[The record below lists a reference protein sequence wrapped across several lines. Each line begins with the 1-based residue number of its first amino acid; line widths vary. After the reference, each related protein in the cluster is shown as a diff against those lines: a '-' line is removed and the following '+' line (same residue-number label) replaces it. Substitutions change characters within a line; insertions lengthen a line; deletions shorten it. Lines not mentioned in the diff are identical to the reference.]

1 MGSIENVTND
11 STSKTALKFVVLIG
25 IVSFFADMTYEGGR
39 SIAGPYLQILGA
51 SGALVGFVSGFGE
64 LIGYGVRIF
73 SGYISDKTQRYWT
86 IAYFGYIINLIAV
99 PLVALAGDWELAA
112 FFLIMERFGKGIRNP
127 PRDAMLSYAGTQMG
141 SGWAFGLHEAL
152 DQLGAVLGPLIV
164 AIVLAINNNY
174 NESFALLLIPAL
186 LALIILAFGRYSYP
200 HPKRFDTSSTFLQTT
215 GFPQVFWIYLLAMA
229 LLGMGFVD
237 FPLIAYHLKSIALVP
252 NIIIPIFYAIAMGID
267 GIAALAFGRLYDRT
281 GMIIL
286 VFAAFVSSI
295 IAPFAFMENS
305 YSVLFGMI
313 CWGVSLGAQEAL
325 TGAII
330 GGMISKDKR
339 STAYGIFNT
348 GYGFA
353 WFIGSTLMG
362 IFYDFSIP
370 LLVAFS
376 IITQLLSVPLL
387 IFLSRRLSI
396 S

>member
-1 MGSIENVTND
+1 M
-11 STSKTALKFVVLIG
+11 
-25 IVSFFADMTYEGGR
+25 
-39 SIAGPYLQILGA
+39 
-51 SGALVGFVSGFGE
+51 
-64 LIGYGVRIF
+64 
-73 SGYISDKTQRYWT
+73 
-86 IAYFGYIINLIAV
+86 IAV

-215 GFPQVFWIYLLAMA
+215 GFPQVFWIFLLAMA
-229 LLGMGFVD
+229 LLGLGFVD
-237 FPLIAYHLKSIALVP
+237 FPLIEYHLKSIALVP

-370 LLVAFS
+370 LLVALS

>member
-215 GFPQVFWIYLLAMA
+215 GFPQVFWIFLLAMA